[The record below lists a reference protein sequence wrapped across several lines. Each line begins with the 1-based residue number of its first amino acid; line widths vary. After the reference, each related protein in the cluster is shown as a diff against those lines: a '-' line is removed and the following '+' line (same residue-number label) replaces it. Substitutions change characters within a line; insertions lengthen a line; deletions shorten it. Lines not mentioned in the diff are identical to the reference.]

1 MPECIGQLTDVVL
14 GHANILQEHAT
25 AYQRTLNVTCACV
38 LNSPGDQLIL
48 IPERTHTN
56 IDVEERVKEPAAYR
70 ATS

>member
-38 LNSPGDQLIL
+38 LDSLGDQLIYV
-48 IPERTHTN
+48 RG
-56 IDVEERVKEPAAYR
+56 R
-70 ATS
+70 AEVASF